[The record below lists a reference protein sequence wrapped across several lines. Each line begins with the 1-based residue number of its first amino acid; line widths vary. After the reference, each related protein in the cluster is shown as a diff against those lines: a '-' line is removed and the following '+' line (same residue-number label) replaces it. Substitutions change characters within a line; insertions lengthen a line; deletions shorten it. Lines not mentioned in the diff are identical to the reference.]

1 MSQVNFTMSMSID
14 ETAQFI
20 HVMGDSITPIV
31 VSEPGVGKSSL
42 LSMIASMHGDAWR
55 KVGDVCE
62 DDKYDYIYVD
72 CPVKDMMD
80 VAASIPNHQSKTLEY
95 YVSDLFKMNS
105 GKPKV
110 IMLDEFMKS
119 PKLLQIIFT
128 RLILERS
135 VGDVPLQ
142 GGSKLF
148 ATSNNA
154 SDGVGDSML
163 GHVGNRVT
171 KIDMRKPN
179 HEEWNIWATKN
190 KIARAVRAW
199 ASMNTKAF
207 KSYLDPNQSDNEFI
221 FKPSS
226 TVKQFVSPR
235 SLAKASIIV
244 DRKDQISEHAL
255 MVALSGTIGESGA
268 RSMSAFISLE
278 GKLMDFKAVL
288 SNAKN
293 VKVPDEVSALIMM
306 MFEAVDKIETQ
317 DELNKYMDFVER
329 IPQAEVQAIFFT
341 MIMHTKPRIGRYN
354 NAIMK
359 WATENHILLS

>member
-1 MSQVNFTMSMSID
+1 MSQVNFTMNASIE
-14 ETAQFI
+14 ETKQLI
-20 HVMGDSITPIV
+20 HVMGDSVTPII

-42 LSMIASMHGDAWR
+42 LSMIATDNGDAWR

-62 DDKYDYIYVD
+62 NDKYDYIYVD

-80 VAASIPNHQSKTLEY
+80 VAASIPNHQTRTLEY

-110 IMLDEFMKS
+110 IMLDEFMKA

-128 RLILERS
+128 RLILERT
-135 VGDVPLQ
+135 VGDVPLPH
-142 GGSKLF
+142 GSILF

-171 KIDMRKPN
+171 VVNMRKPS
-179 HEEWNIWATKN
+179 HDEWNIWATKN

-207 KSYLDPNQSDNEFI
+207 KSYLDPNQADNEFI

-226 TVKQFVSPR
+226 TAKQFVSPR
-235 SLAKASIIV
+235 SLAKASV
-244 DRKDQISEHAL
+244 LVERKDQISEHML
-255 MVALSGTIGESGA
+255 MVALSGTIGEAGA
-268 RSMSAFISLE
+268 RSMSAFIQLE
-278 GKLMDFKAVL
+278 GKLMDFKTILNNPKQVR
-288 SNAKN
+288 
-293 VKVPDEVSALIMM
+293 VPDEVSALIMM
-306 MFEAVDKIETQ
+306 MFEAVDKIDTQ
-317 DELNKYMDFVER
+317 DELNKYMEFVER

-354 NAIMK
+354 NMIMK

>member
-1 MSQVNFTMSMSID
+1 
-14 ETAQFI
+14 
-20 HVMGDSITPIV
+20 MGDSITPIV

-55 KVGDVCE
+55 KVGDNYE
-62 DDKYDYIYVD
+62 DDQYDYIYVD

-359 WATENHILLS
+359 WASENHILLS

>member
-1 MSQVNFTMSMSID
+1 MAQVNFGLTMSID

-20 HVMGDSITPIV
+20 HVMGDSITPII

-42 LSMIASMHGDAWR
+42 LSMVASMHGDAWR
-55 KVGDVCE
+55 KVGDNYE
-62 DDKYDYIYVD
+62 DDQYDYIYVD

-128 RLILERS
+128 RLILERT
-135 VGDVPLQ
+135 VGDIPLT

-207 KSYLDPNQSDNEFI
+207 KSYLDPNQQDNEFI

-235 SLAKASIIV
+235 SLAKASVLV

-255 MVALSGTIGESGA
+255 MVALAGTIGESGA
-268 RSMSAFISLE
+268 RSMSAFIALE
-278 GKLMDFKAVL
+278 GKLMDFKTIL
-288 SNAKN
+288 SNSKN

-317 DELNKYMDFVER
+317 DELNKYMEFVER

-341 MIMHTKPRIGRYN
+341 MIMHTRPKIARYN
-354 NAIMK
+354 QAITT
-359 WATENHILLS
+359 WAKNNHKIM